1 MPLDR
6 VLARLRQ
13 RITPTRRAAF
23 LACFIAGY
31 LIHLFAF
38 TNIIPNSDGLS
49 RVFDPQQMTV
59 SGRWFLH
66 YASFLND
73 FTQMPALIGFFSM
86 VFLAL
91 AAAGVVTALNLH
103 SRALS
108 AFAGVL
114 MAAFPCLGYTFLYMF
129 TASAYCLAILLA
141 AALALSCA
149 ACGSSNDTQSTAS
162 GSTGTTASAE
172 SASQEEETATSTDA
186 SKETD
191 TPAES
196 SEEADA
202 STESAAETGSEPS
215 EEAPTSTE
223 ESADETASS
232 EQSSGSNILI
242 AYFTAVE
249 NSGVDA
255 VASASYSTVNGEA
268 VGRLRAIADM
278 IQQNTGG
285 DLFSIRTSV
294 VYPTDG
300 GELIDYA
307 AQEQDENARPE
318 LTSHIENLDQ
328 YDTIFVGYP
337 NWWADLPMAVYSF
350 FDEYDFSG
358 KTIIPFNVHN
368 GSRFSRTIE
377 TIQELEP
384 NATVI
389 EDGFTISEQNVPEAA
404 DDVASWLQ
412 EIGY

>member
-1 MPLDR
+1 M
-6 VLARLRQ
+6 
-13 RITPTRRAAF
+13 
-23 LACFIAGY
+23 
-31 LIHLFAF
+31 IHLKK
-38 TNIIPNSDGLS
+38 N
-49 RVFDPQQMTV
+49 V
-59 SGRWFLH
+59 
-66 YASFLND
+66 
-73 FTQMPALIGFFSM
+73 
-86 VFLAL
+86 
-91 AAAGVVTALNLH
+91 
-103 SRALS
+103 
-108 AFAGVL
+108 
-114 MAAFPCLGYTFLYMF
+114 
-129 TASAYCLAILLA
+129 LAILLA

-162 GSTGTTASAE
+162 GSAETATSEE
-172 SASQEEETATSTDA
+172 SSNQEEETATSTDA
-186 SKETD
+186 SEESEASADASEETD
-191 TPAES
+191 TSAET

-242 AYFTAVE
+242 AYFTAAE

-278 IQQNTGG
+278 IQKNTGG

-294 VYPTDG
+294 VYPSDG

-368 GSRFSRTIE
+368 GSRFSRTIQ

-384 NATVI
+384 DATVV
-389 EDGFTISEQNVPEAA
+389 EDGFTVSEQTVADAA
-404 DDVASWLQ
+404 EDVAAWL
-412 EIGY
+412 EGLGY

>member
-1 MPLDR
+1 MI
-6 VLARLRQ
+6 RLKK
-13 RITPTRRAAF
+13 
-23 LACFIAGY
+23 
-31 LIHLFAF
+31 
-38 TNIIPNSDGLS
+38 N
-49 RVFDPQQMTV
+49 V
-59 SGRWFLH
+59 
-66 YASFLND
+66 
-73 FTQMPALIGFFSM
+73 
-86 VFLAL
+86 
-91 AAAGVVTALNLH
+91 
-103 SRALS
+103 
-108 AFAGVL
+108 
-114 MAAFPCLGYTFLYMF
+114 
-129 TASAYCLAILLA
+129 LAILLA
-141 AALALSCA
+141 AALALSCT

-162 GSTGTTASAE
+162 GSAETATSEE
-172 SASQEEETATSTDA
+172 SSSQEEETATSTDA
-186 SKETD
+186 SEETD
-191 TPAES
+191 TLAES

-242 AYFTAVE
+242 AYFTAAE

-285 DLFSIRTSV
+285 DLFSIQTSV

-337 NWWADLPMAVYSF
+337 NWLAYHKL
-350 FDEYDFSG
+350 
-358 KTIIPFNVHN
+358 
-368 GSRFSRTIE
+368 
-377 TIQELEP
+377 IQCTQI
-384 NATVI
+384 A
-389 EDGFTISEQNVPEAA
+389 
-404 DDVASWLQ
+404 
-412 EIGY
+412 

>member
-1 MPLDR
+1 MI
-6 VLARLRQ
+6 RLKK
-13 RITPTRRAAF
+13 
-23 LACFIAGY
+23 
-31 LIHLFAF
+31 
-38 TNIIPNSDGLS
+38 N
-49 RVFDPQQMTV
+49 V
-59 SGRWFLH
+59 
-66 YASFLND
+66 
-73 FTQMPALIGFFSM
+73 
-86 VFLAL
+86 
-91 AAAGVVTALNLH
+91 
-103 SRALS
+103 
-108 AFAGVL
+108 
-114 MAAFPCLGYTFLYMF
+114 
-129 TASAYCLAILLA
+129 LAILLA

-162 GSTGTTASAE
+162 GSAETATSEE
-172 SASQEEETATSTDA
+172 SSSQEEETATSTDA
-186 SKETD
+186 SEETSAS
-191 TPAES
+191 AES

-215 EEAPTSTE
+215 EEAPASTE

-242 AYFTAVE
+242 AYFTAAE

-285 DLFSIRTSV
+285 DLFSIQTSV

-350 FDEYDFSG
+350 FDEYDFSS

-389 EDGFTISEQNVPEAA
+389 EDGFTISEQNVPEAV

-412 EIGY
+412 AIGY